1 MAVFQEKCWPCGKQ
15 CINAEFCGI
24 DETYQLPRNI
34 KVKVIANSEFW
45 GFGGTVIEGYAHFD
59 NSHYDFFD
67 GFDQHHKELDCNGNG
82 PYRYE
87 SRPDINYRSVYDP
100 DSATVVHYGAGGLQ
114 DDIDRGGAEVYLVD
128 RVSQNATDSPACT
141 TTDPTKVF
149 KWFPEKFGFGTKI
162 HFHNNIYKN
171 ITGGWRLI
179 DPTGCYTESFT
190 TPPGSGGYLHQC
202 TGVDKQNIRIREH
215 SEGTYLQYHEPSRI
229 RPIQSGMTFHD
240 CFADGQIA
248 PEYGGQ
254 LTQLLRHTGVA
265 ESGFIIATLNYGG
278 AAASGLRNSMEILLT
293 NDVDTTYNK
302 AYRIFDVIHSGSSTD
317 VSLVGT
323 YDTGN
328 AVNVNTTSS
337 GNWIALGTHDPLMCC
352 GGVAYGIDNDLK
364 TSITTNYHTDFR
376 RVFNDAKNLRQ
387 SNRVLENRKNHDID
401 VVFRGTDD
409 GRTSFS
415 RSSNRGFGDDHL
427 PSFRPDK
434 TYPSIDENGN
444 PLLFSAARP
453 VFDRD
458 LPYYGPFHHVDQ
470 HDGAT
475 RFDQVKN
482 VIKSRNATCYSKKAI
497 LEVFPDCL
505 TQYEEFLNC
514 DVQKEYK
521 INRLPRLA
529 FVYRGC
535 NYDEFC
541 SFDESG
547 RPLGDSATYGGW
559 TTSGPATLEDIKRG
573 LPGQEITMFINVADA
588 WGGEY
593 KRCPCSCD
601 GSVPGNRPPEHTLIE
616 SPITFPCFPDFDK
629 YPVANGCKEKR
640 FQFFQYAKYV
650 EKVPGSDLAHEHCD
664 ELPGVDAACNVR
676 QPYTTYGHISH
687 LCGWESGNAKTT
699 LTNAFAK
706 ERQDGTYTQRTPESG
721 NINEPMYWAFQCPSP
736 TESGVP
742 VNRGVWASGTVGD
755 NKITNVSGEFYPYW
769 GLTDVE
775 GRLTTPYYNVTT
787 APNLGCCGSPITF
800 LDYDDVYTFFNGW
813 PTSAVPFLIELETVD
828 NCVGCATTVMETGS
842 LELDFQGLAAAYL
855 HDVPTNIGTDAYGFH
870 HCKYRGTKLEPGFN
884 CESGF
889 PENFCPAGSQLFPDD
904 GFYIKHGQLEV
915 ENTCKCISAQPTL
928 TLSPIIIEDST
939 DIIIGWSTNGF
950 VELRTCNSTT
960 SNFLETDTENL
971 PGAGFTTYGKFSVAC
986 EENIDFVDPPTFPNA
1001 YYEGASTIHNLYSC
1015 GGCTHKEPAQIAGQ
1029 GNLTLKSEFFVVSNL
1044 HKHVFE
1050 ALPDDYFDRLELLG
1064 DLEDDF
1070 IPWPEFSG
1078 VGQNLILCSGDKILR
1093 YGCLLGSE
1101 FYGCGSAH
1109 TACAGNTLCNTC
1121 DDFGVSCACNSGIF
1135 IEYTDPDTDFVTR
1148 RYPPQFDWAQSPG
1161 LNSCFC
1167 ECKDP
1172 TLMAIYEVSGD
1183 YPGNNFIEEWRHAG
1197 ACDNSIAN
1205 FAPWFAISGVGGT
1218 VSDPI
1223 WIGEGPPAPYLG
1235 QGFNPTYSEDWFSF
1249 SHGEN
1254 RSARGISYRLDEPV
1268 ADNCGNLDPD
1278 SCASG
1283 FCIDKRARSATCLDP
1298 IAYATGAPAEWAYG
1312 DANVT
1317 VNKRYCSPE
1326 IMVVSKIECVPGNS
1340 GYDLTV
1346 SREYHEHDRTWRQAG
1361 STDCA
1366 CVEKYAGAYKCPT
1379 FVPVSS
1385 GTGASGQFTVDVGGT
1400 GHFTV
1405 TSAGQDYVF
1414 GGTAVIPTCVN
1425 GTTTRPCC
1433 TGTPTPAFTATFG
1446 GANNSLTGASIS
1458 PPTGYS
1464 PTGLVCDV
1472 SIIAGTGP
1480 SVLGTGCTVIP
1491 YAVPTD
1497 SVTPA
1502 YQAPCSIN
1510 PSSGTFVNQDFR
1522 IQSTCESGDP
1532 VWNYYNL
1539 FYSGDSVGVPPVV
1552 GAANTYESG
1561 YYYGGIFIQTDPD
1574 APGGCGPQ
1582 CDIIIDAPD
1591 LDPGYPHT
1599 IFDQAL
1605 FNTPPGRFGIDATN
1619 RKHSC
1624 IQDITKCGGQLWC
1637 NKLFFP
1643 RRSYNKN
1650 TKVAPFGSSQICTQ
1664 NAEFLNRTTLGYG
1677 NIPNADIL
1685 KESTF
1690 YRYIDLCDADIIAST
1705 QLEVGIDDV
1714 VIRVDDYLR
1723 LMGVVHPGWRYNLDM
1738 KSCTIVETGD
1748 CGGTLPPTHSD
1759 MTIHSAVHQPKTW
1772 TTDGWES
1779 FGYYLDKDG
1788 VSDSGGNNI
1797 GASGSDNCLFDPF
1810 KIMVDVECSTNH
1822 IKRRGIETDDPTLLD
1837 AIIDMPAAACLG
1849 TIGPPPCSCVDSN
1862 CKFWNGHP
1870 NQHCFKYFA
1879 INDIFTKID
1888 DALICPCDPNSL
1900 TNDILIHECEG
1911 EHCTTGV
1918 HICSSAAAGSS
1929 PAIFPAFSQWI
1940 QGKYVLGNSGDALDN
1955 IPLNINPFTPILEFT
1970 GIAAN
1975 VSGVNYTYTG
1985 LYDAGLLR
1993 KACGWEDE
2001 ITCEDSV
2008 SGGGGEDSTTHSG
2021 HYSCAGTDNWAN
2033 VFVWCDDPD
2042 IIVGRTAPTSDDTD
2056 ESQITGFQ
2064 LPTWQCSGDFG
2075 VRWLANSARIP
2086 GDPSGCCD
2094 IINDNEGLCE
2104 TDIYVLGYDADGNP
2118 LMDCNSDLADD
2129 NPGGMVVLSNWS
2141 GIPGHSDQSD
2151 TTWASGCGCD
2161 SIIQNADV
2169 ECGTDSKVRITITQD
2184 PIYDEIVKP
2193 DPPLSPSDVLAIV
2206 FIDEAQPDYS
2216 VGSAGEAAF
2225 STDIIAWENHMDT
2238 TGLDSSILVLQ
2249 PIGPIGPL
2257 NLIPDYTDLVPPSR
2271 KSQPPNTG
2279 KAFPDFVQYGEISR
2293 DAACTLEQIKAH
2305 FLAAAHTTVPR
2316 ALGIFID
2323 ISGSMTRATIEP
2335 CVDDFIAWYK
2345 EWSAEQTGTE
2355 GCVKEV
2361 QTTSERWISE
2371 ALAALIQADSECP

>member
-100 DSATVVHYGAGGLQ
+100 DSATVVDYGAGGSQ

-190 TPPGSGGYLHQC
+190 TPSGSGAYLHQC

-248 PEYGGQ
+248 PEYSGE

-293 NDVDTTYNK
+293 NDVDITHNK
-302 AYRIFDVIHSGSSTD
+302 AYRIFDVTHSGSSTD

-337 GNWIALGTHDPLMCC
+337 GNWIAFGTHDPLRCC
-352 GGVAYGIDNDLK
+352 GGSAYGIDNLLK
-364 TSITTNYHTDFR
+364 KPANRTNYHTDFR
-376 RVFNDAKNLRQ
+376 RVFNSAKNLRQ
-387 SNRVLENRKNHDID
+387 SNRVLENRKNHNIN
-401 VVFRGTDD
+401 VVFRADETGV
-409 GRTSFS
+409 
-415 RSSNRGFGDDHL
+415 
-427 PSFRPDK
+427 RPDK
-434 TYPSIDENGN
+434 TYPSTNADGN
-444 PLLFSAARP
+444 PTL
-453 VFDRD
+453 VFDRG
-458 LPYYGPFHHVDQ
+458 LPYYGPFHQVDQ
-470 HDGAT
+470 YDGAT

-482 VIKSRNATCYSKKAI
+482 AIKARNATCYSKKAT
-497 LEVFPDCL
+497 LEVFPNCI

-514 DVQKEYK
+514 EVQKEYK

-559 TTSGPATLEDIKRG
+559 TVSGPATLEDIKRG

-593 KRCPCSCD
+593 KRCNCACD
-601 GSVPGNRPPEHTLIE
+601 GSVPGTFPPEHTLIE

-640 FQFFQYAKYV
+640 YQFTQYAKYV
-650 EKVPGSDLAHEHCD
+650 EQVAGADLAHAQCD

-687 LCGWESGNAKTT
+687 LCGWEFGNAKTT

-721 NINEPMYWAFQCPSP
+721 DVNEPMYWAFPCPAP
-736 TESGVP
+736 TQSGVAI
-742 VNRGVWASGTVGD
+742 GAAWASGTVGD
-755 NKITNVSGEFYPYW
+755 NRITNVVGQFYPYW
-769 GLTDVE
+769 GLTDIE

-787 APNLGCCGSPITF
+787 TPNPGCCGSPVTF

-813 PTSAVPFLIELETVD
+813 PTTSVPFLIELETVD
-828 NCVGCATTVMETGS
+828 NCVGCATTVMETGN
-842 LELDFQGLAAAYL
+842 LHLTFQALATPYL
-855 HDVPTNIGTDAYGFH
+855 HDVPTNNNTDAYGFNF
-870 HCKYRGTKLEPGFN
+870 CKYVPDRTTLEPNFN

-889 PENFCPAGSQLFPDD
+889 PVTYCESAKPGSEVKDD
-904 GFYIKHGQLEV
+904 RYWITYGQPYTAS
-915 ENTCKCISAQPTL
+915 TCECIDTQPTL
-928 TLSPIIIEDST
+928 TLSPVIIEDSS
-939 DIIIGWSTNGF
+939 DIIIGWRTIGSGNGF

-960 SNFLETDTENL
+960 SNFLESDTENL
-971 PGAGFTTYGKFSVAC
+971 PGAGYTTYGKFSIAC

-1001 YYEGASTIHNLYSC
+1001 YYEGSTVHNLYNC
-1015 GGCTHKEPAQIAGQ
+1015 GGCTHKEPAQIGGA

-1050 ALPDDYFDRLELLG
+1050 ALPNDYFDRLEELG
-1064 DLEDDF
+1064 ALEDDF

-1078 VGQNLILCSGDKILR
+1078 VLQNLILCSGDKILR

-1121 DDFGVSCACNSGIF
+1121 DDFGISCQCGSGIF
-1135 IEYTDPDTDFVTR
+1135 DEYTDPDTGFVTR
-1148 RYPPQFDWAQSPG
+1148 RYPPQFDWAQGPG

-1167 ECKDP
+1167 DCKDP
-1172 TLMAIYEVSGD
+1172 TLMAIFNVPDD
-1183 YPGNNFIEEWRHAG
+1183 YPNNPLVEEWRHAG
-1197 ACDNSIAN
+1197 ACDNSVN
-1205 FAPWFAISGVGGT
+1205 DYAPWFAISGAGRT
-1218 VSDPI
+1218 TSEPI
-1223 WIGEGPPAPYLG
+1223 WMGQGPPAPFLG
-1235 QGFNPTYSEDWFSF
+1235 KGFNPTYSQDWFSF
-1249 SHGEN
+1249 SHGAN
-1254 RSARGISYRLDEPV
+1254 RSATGIAYRLDEPV

-1278 SCASG
+1278 SCATG
-1283 FCIDKRARSATCLDP
+1283 VCIDGRARTSTCLDP
-1298 IAYATGAPAEWAYG
+1298 IQSVTGVPAEWAYG
-1312 DANVT
+1312 NANVT

-1326 IMVVSKIECVPGNS
+1326 IMVVSKIECLPGNS
-1340 GYDLTV
+1340 GYNLTV
-1346 SREYHEHDRTWRQAG
+1346 SREYHEHDRTWRQVG

-1379 FVPVSS
+1379 LVPVSS

-1405 TSAGQDYVF
+1405 TSPGSGYVF
-1414 GGTAVIPTCVN
+1414 GGTAVIPTCVS
-1425 GTTTRPCC
+1425 GATTYPCC
-1433 TGTPTPAFTATFG
+1433 TGTPTPAFTPTFG

-1464 PTGLVCDV
+1464 PTGLVCNV

-1480 SVLGTGCTVIP
+1480 SILGTGCTVIP

-1502 YQAPCSIN
+1502 YQGPCSIH

-1522 IQSTCESGDP
+1522 LQTTCPNADPVTGQTADP

-1539 FYSGDSVGVPPVV
+1539 FYDGNSVGKPPVV
-1552 GAANTYESG
+1552 GAPNTYPSG
-1561 YYYGGIFIQTDPD
+1561 SYYGGIFIQTDPD

-1582 CDIIIDAPD
+1582 CDIIIDPPY
-1591 LDPGYPHT
+1591 LNSGYPHT
-1599 IFDQAL
+1599 IFDQAS
-1605 FNTPPGRFGIDATN
+1605 FNSVGQFGLDVTN

-1624 IQDITKCGGQLWC
+1624 IQDITKCGGELWC

-1643 RRSYNKN
+1643 RRSYMKG

-1677 NIPNADIL
+1677 DIPNADIL

-1690 YRYIDLCDADIIAST
+1690 YRYIDLCDPDIIATT
-1705 QLEVGIDDV
+1705 QSGVGIDDI
-1714 VIRVDDYLR
+1714 VISVDDYLR
-1723 LMGVVHPGWRYNLDM
+1723 LMGVVHPGWKYNLDM
-1738 KSCTIVETGD
+1738 KSCTVVETGD

-1779 FGYYLDKDG
+1779 FGYYLDRG
-1788 VSDSGGNNI
+1788 H
-1797 GASGSDNCLFDPF
+1797 AEGSDNCLFNPF

-1837 AIIDMPAAACLG
+1837 TIIDMPAAACLG
-1849 TIGPPPCSCVDSN
+1849 TVHPPPCSCVDSE
-1862 CKFWNGHP
+1862 CKFWNQHP

-1888 DALICPCDPNSL
+1888 DAVICPCDPNSL
-1900 TNDILIHECEG
+1900 ANDILTHECEG
-1911 EHCTTGV
+1911 EHCNTGV

-1929 PAIFPAFSQWI
+1929 PAIFPAFSQWL
-1940 QGKYVLGNSGDALDN
+1940 QNKYVLGNANEFLDN

-1975 VSGVNYTYTG
+1975 ISGVDYTYTG
-1985 LYDAGLLR
+1985 LYDAGLIR
-1993 KACGWEDE
+1993 KECGWQED
-2001 ITCEDSV
+2001 IACEDSTP
-2008 SGGGGEDSTTHSG
+2008 GGGGEDSTYHSG
-2021 HYSCAGTDNWAN
+2021 HYSCVGTDDWSN
-2033 VFVWCDDPD
+2033 VYVWCDAPD
-2042 IIVGRTAPTSDDTD
+2042 IIVGRTASTADDTD

-2064 LPTWQCSGDFG
+2064 LPTWECSGDFG
-2075 VRWLANSARIP
+2075 VRWLTDSTRIP
-2086 GDPSGCCD
+2086 ASSGCCD
-2094 IINDNEGLCE
+2094 IITDNEGLCN
-2104 TDIYVLGYDADGNP
+2104 TDVYVLGNDAAGNP

-2141 GIPGHSDQSD
+2141 GIPGYDVSD
-2151 TTWASGCGCD
+2151 TMWASGCGCD
-2161 SIIQNADV
+2161 KPIEDAED
-2169 ECGTDSKVRITITQD
+2169 ECGTDSKVRITITQT
-2184 PIYDEIVKP
+2184 PTYDEVVKP
-2193 DPPLSPSDVLAIV
+2193 TPSLAPTDVLAIV
-2206 FIDEAQPDYS
+2206 FSDESTPYAFDA
-2216 VGSAGEAAF
+2216 GGEADFAEDIKAWEDYMD
-2225 STDIIAWENHMDT
+2225 STDLN
-2238 TGLDSSILVLQ
+2238 SSILLLQ
-2249 PIGPIGPL
+2249 PVDLAGIL
-2257 NLIPDYTDLVPPSR
+2257 DYKDLVPPSR
-2271 KSQPPNTG
+2271 QIQPPITG
-2279 KAFPDFVQYGEISR
+2279 KAFPDFVQYGEINR
-2293 DAACTLEQIKAH
+2293 DAKCTLDQIKAH

-2323 ISGSMTRATIEP
+2323 RSGSMNRATIEP
-2335 CVDDFIAWYK
+2335 CVDEFKAWYK
-2345 EWSAEQTGTE
+2345 QWSKHQIGYE
-2355 GCVKEV
+2355 GCIPELMID
-2361 QTTSERWISE
+2361 QERWIHE
-2371 ALAALIQADSECP
+2371 ALEALKVVDAACP